1 MIDKLNK
8 ILRFP
13 ERIPCDKRIHFL
25 VGSIIASILVLFM
38 QPAHVLAVGIILGIG
53 LEYYLKYTKSGN
65 FEITDMIATI
75 SGFLVV
81 LIPVAVKGVFNG

>member
-25 VGSIIASILVLFM
+25 VGSIIASMLVLFI
-38 QPAHVLAVGIILGIG
+38 QPAYVLTIGIILGIG
-53 LEYYLKYTKSGN
+53 LEYYQKYTKSGN
-65 FEITDMIATI
+65 FEIMDIISTI

-81 LIPVAVKGVFNG
+81 LLPVTVKGVFNG

>member
-8 ILRFP
+8 ILRLP

-38 QPAHVLAVGIILGIG
+38 QPAYVLTIGMFLSIG
-53 LEYYLKYTKSGN
+53 LEYYQKYTKSGN
-65 FEITDMIATI
+65 FNITDMIATI

-81 LIPVAVKGVFNG
+81 LLPVAVKGVFNG